1 MEIKSHLIEKI
12 NAFEHLKI
20 ADEINKMIAIKL
32 KCKDLIKKEYCILKT
47 FKFGSFLPR
56 NYRMLLWNEII
67 EDWVLFAYLSHL
79 FGLELLIWC
88 NKIL

>member
-32 KCKDLIKKEYCILKT
+32 KMQRFNKERIIFKCVSLLKFRISNLWLNVVKIEIKAK
-47 FKFGSFLPR
+47 
-56 NYRMLLWNEII
+56 
-67 EDWVLFAYLSHL
+67 
-79 FGLELLIWC
+79 
-88 NKIL
+88 

>member
-32 KCKDLIKKEYCILKT
+32 KCKDLIKKELFSIVA
-47 FKFGSFLPR
+47 KFRIS
-56 NYRMLLWNEII
+56 NLWLN
-67 EDWVLFAYLSHL
+67 VV
-79 FGLELLIWC
+79 
-88 NKIL
+88 K